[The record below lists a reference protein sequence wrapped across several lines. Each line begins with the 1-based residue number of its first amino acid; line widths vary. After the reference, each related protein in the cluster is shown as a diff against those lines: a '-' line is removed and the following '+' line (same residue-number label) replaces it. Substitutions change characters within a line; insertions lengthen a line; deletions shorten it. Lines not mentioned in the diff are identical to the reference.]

1 MFYYCK
7 VWYPEVRPHDR
18 RSLTSTL
25 MSIID
30 HQSRNSIAI
39 VNHRSW
45 IVNFSTIDRRSP
57 IVTFTIDRR
66 SSIMTV
72 KNYYKKQSKKLL
84 NHTCPN
90 CKRKWFVGLFECFFG
105 QLPSKVCGQMALWHK
120 SLVFPNQFDHYCLL
134 WINYFLRN
142 EGRGS
147 QKRTFARRQWAQY
160 LLFFVFLS
168 PS

>member
-1 MFYYCK
+1 MNA
-7 VWYPEVRPHDR
+7 WYALTSEVRPHDR

-30 HQSRNSIAI
+30 HQSRKSIAI
-39 VNHRSW
+39 VNRRSW

-66 SSIMTV
+66 SSIVTV

-84 NHTCPN
+84 NQTCSN

-105 QLPSKVCGQMALWHK
+105 QLPSKVMWTNG
-120 SLVFPNQFDHYCLL
+120 SLTQKPCFSQSIWSLLFVVNQLF
-134 WINYFLRN
+134 
-142 EGRGS
+142 S
-147 QKRTFARRQWAQY
+147 QKWRSGLSKANFCAKTVGTVFAV
-160 LLFFVFLS
+160 FVFLS

>member
-1 MFYYCK
+1 MISFWFPTREFRAVVLKIKHWFKTLK
-7 VWYPEVRPHDR
+7 VSFGSICNILVNTCAFSRGAVVDPWSEVRPHDR

-66 SSIMTV
+66 SSIVTV

-84 NHTCPN
+84 NQTCSN
-90 CKRKWFVGLFECFFG
+90 CKE
-105 QLPSKVCGQMALWHK
+105 SDLWDF
-120 SLVFPNQFDHYCLL
+120 S
-134 WINYFLRN
+134 
-142 EGRGS
+142 S
-147 QKRTFARRQWAQY
+147 
-160 LLFFVFLS
+160 VFLDNYLQK
-168 PS
+168 